1 MQAFGRWVQ
10 KSFFTLFMLMLA
22 AGFAILLAELLLT
35 NHTDGI
41 QLVAVVAAVAGLIFI
56 LAGLFVRGRAATVVA
71 VLLLLLSVTG
81 LIGTFEHLE
90 EGGGEGERASV
101 PRVEAVGNQQVS
113 LRLDDDE
120 ENEGAERAGGEQEA
134 REGEEGESE
143 GNPPPLAPLSLAGLS
158 MMGAL
163 GIVGAGKREA

>member
-1 MQAFGRWVQ
+1 MQALGRWVQ

-22 AGFAILLAELLLT
+22 AGFGTLLAELLLT

-41 QLVAVVAAVAGLIFI
+41 QLVAVVASVAGLVLI
-56 LAGLFVRGRAATVVA
+56 LAALFVRGRMATGVA

-90 EGGGEGERASV
+90 GGEEAGERASV
-101 PRVEAVGNQQVS
+101 QRVEAVGNQQVA

-120 ENEGAERAGGEQEA
+120 ENEGAERDRGGQEA
-134 REGEEGESE
+134 SEGEEGESE